1 MPVFS
6 EGSHFLVWGQG
17 EKGRSGE
24 PVGLPR
30 WELVLTGS
38 GSVYITKDLT
48 CVVVLGAHSLDTQTF
63 SFWVTCWGPVA
74 LLK

>member
-6 EGSHFLVWGQG
+6 EVSHFLVWGQG

-24 PVGLPR
+24 PVGLPK
-30 WELVLTGS
+30 WEPVLTGS

-48 CVVVLGAHSLDTQTF
+48 CVSTGWWF
-63 SFWVTCWGPVA
+63 
-74 LLK
+74 

>member
-30 WELVLTGS
+30 WESVLTGS
-38 GSVYITKDLT
+38 GVYT
-48 CVVVLGAHSLDTQTF
+48 
-63 SFWVTCWGPVA
+63 
-74 LLK
+74 LLRISHVWWF

>member
-30 WELVLTGS
+30 WELVLTGL
-38 GSVYITKDLT
+38 GSIYITKDVI
-48 CVVVLGAHSLDTQTF
+48 CVSTGWWF
-63 SFWVTCWGPVA
+63 
-74 LLK
+74 